1 MASASEVVRALVY
14 LKVTSFRN
22 VLVSRL
28 RRIKQPK
35 YLVGALFGV
44 AYFWFF
50 FFRRYPTRPGGR
62 PGSPFN
68 DLPTAGLPM
77 VLIIGSIVLLVF
89 VALCWA
95 LRRQRAALSFT
106 EAEIA
111 FLFPA
116 PVGRP
121 ALIHYRL
128 ISAALASLFTAV
140 ILALFS
146 RQWSGISPHA
156 LFRFAGWWLIFS
168 TVSLHTIGSGFVI
181 TRWQDRGI
189 PPLRCQLIAWGT
201 IALIVG
207 LPLGWL
213 WSRANAGIELTA
225 DVFEH
230 GPVAWVLY
238 PFRLLLAPVLAAGLH
253 AFLNSLWPALLL
265 YAAHY
270 WWVLRV
276 QVGFEEASIAKAE
289 KRAQQLAAIRAGKW
303 RLGSG
308 KEKAR
313 PPPFNLARGGRPELA
328 FLWKNLLGTRE
339 YLTLRNALIAA
350 AIIIVAGTWFAD
362 SAFMKAVGPPIGVV
376 TLIFSAYALVLG
388 PQLARQDY
396 RSDMAN
402 TDILKTYPLRGWQIM
417 LGEMLT
423 PAVVLTGIIWLMLLA
438 GAMLVPHG
446 IPPRMNWL
454 TPRLIILA
462 TIGAALLVPVLCMT
476 QLLIVNAGA
485 VLFPAW
491 MQNSAARGPQGI
503 EVMGQ
508 RILFMVV
515 QMLTLIIM
523 LLPVSIVGGIAFFV
537 VHLLAGNVIAAA
549 VALLL
554 GIAVLATEIGVGVWL
569 LGSRFEKLD
578 LSQELRP

>member
-1 MASASEVVRALVY
+1 LASASEVVRALVY
-14 LKVTSFRN
+14 LKATSFRN
-22 VLVSRL
+22 VVVSRL
-28 RRIKQPK
+28 RRIRQPK
-35 YLVGALFGV
+35 YLVGAIFGV

-50 FFRRYPTRPGGR
+50 FFRRYPQRPGGR
-62 PGSPFN
+62 PIGPFN
-68 DLPTAGLPM
+68 DLAASGLPT
-77 VLIIGSIVLLVF
+77 VLIIGAIVLLAF

-128 ISAALASLFTAV
+128 ISAALASLFTAL
-140 ILALFS
+140 IFALFS
-146 RQWSGISPHA
+146 RLWAGISPHA
-156 LFRFAGWWLIFS
+156 LFRFAGWWVIFS
-168 TVSLHTIGSGFVI
+168 TISLHTIGSGFVI
-181 TRWQDRGI
+181 TRWRDRGVS
-189 PPLRCQLIAWGT
+189 PLACQLIAWGA
-201 IALIVG
+201 IAVVIG
-207 LPLGWL
+207 LPVVWL
-213 WSRANAGIELTA
+213 WSRAHAGIELTA

-230 GPVAWVLY
+230 GPVAWLLY
-238 PFRLLLAPVLAAGLH
+238 PCRLLLAPVVATDSH
-253 AFLNSLWPALLL
+253 AFLSALWPAVLL

-270 WWVLRV
+270 WWVLQV
-276 QVGFEEASIAKAE
+276 QVSFEEASIAKAALRG
-289 KRAQQLAAIRAGKW
+289 KRLEAIRAGNW
-303 RLGSG
+303 RLGAG

-313 PPPFNLARGGRPELA
+313 PAPFNLARAGRPELA

-339 YLTLRNALIAA
+339 YLRLRTWLIAA
-350 AIIIVAGTWFAD
+350 VVIVAAGTWFAD
-362 SAFMKAVGPPIGVV
+362 STFMKAVGAPLGMVLLV
-376 TLIFSAYALVLG
+376 FTGYAVVLG

-396 RSDMAN
+396 RGDMAN

-423 PAVVLTGIIWLMLLA
+423 PAVVLTGIIWLMLLTC
-438 GAMLVPHG
+438 AMVIPHA
-446 IPPRMNWL
+446 IPPRMTWI
-454 TPRLIILA
+454 TPRLITLCA
-462 TIGAALLVPVLCMT
+462 IGAALVAPVLCMT
-476 QLLIVNAGA
+476 QLLIVNTGA

-508 RILFMVV
+508 RILFMVI

-537 VHLLAGNVIAAA
+537 VRLLAGNVVAGA

-554 GIAVLATEIGVGVWL
+554 GVVVMAAEIGVGIWL
-569 LGSRFEKLD
+569 LGNRFEKLD